1 MKFLPID
8 KLGLSVSV
16 LTVLSLVALPFVHL
30 QPNRIMP
37 GEGFFL
43 ADVLMPSHLATF
55 TVLMLLTVLSA
66 STTMLYKL
74 QLILCTASAFI
85 LLYSVGASAD
95 GLLDGATPFAR
106 VSLGSGFWTS
116 LFLLGLLL
124 TDVVIKLNLQGLKRL
139 LFILS
144 VVIGIVAV
152 LKTGALDNLSI
163 IKEYQNQDTFWQQAL
178 RHVQLSFGSLVPAIL
193 VGIPL
198 GIKCHRSQAVRNG
211 VVPILNVLQTIP
223 SLAMFGILMIPL
235 SYIAVTFPALSD
247 LGIKGI
253 GAAPAVI
260 ALFFYSLL
268 PIVSNTIAGFDK
280 LDAKTL
286 DAARGMGMNARQV
299 LFGIEL
305 PLALPVI
312 LSGIRIVVTMN
323 IGLVAVAGL
332 IGGGGFGTYIFQGL
346 GQTATDLVILGA
358 FPTLLLSFVSA
369 VLIDAIIEVVKG
381 NKS

>member
-1 MKFLPID
+1 MKFLPLD

-16 LTVLSLVALPFVHL
+16 LTVFSLIALPFIHL

-37 GEGFFL
+37 GEGFFIGE
-43 ADVLMPSHLATF
+43 VLSPSHLAMF
-55 TVLMLLTVLSA
+55 VALLGLTVFSA
-66 STTMLYKL
+66 STTRLYKL
-74 QLILCTASAFI
+74 QLILCSTSAFF
-85 LLYSVGASAD
+85 LLHIVGLSAD
-95 GLLDGATPFAR
+95 GLLSEASPFAR

-124 TDVVIKLNLQGLKRL
+124 TDVIIKLNVHGLKRL
-139 LFILS
+139 LFILA
-144 VVIGIVAV
+144 VVVGVIVV
-152 LKTGALDNLSI
+152 LKSGSLDNLSI
-163 IKEYQNQDTFWQQAL
+163 IKEYQNQDTFWQQAI
-178 RHVQLSFGSLVPAIL
+178 RHIQLSFGSLVPAIL

-198 GIKCHRSQAVRNG
+198 GIKCHRSQAVRSS

-235 SYIAVTFPALSD
+235 SYIALKFPALSE

-280 LDAKTL
+280 LDPKTL
-286 DAARGMGMNARQV
+286 DAAKGMGMNARQI

-358 FPTLLLSFVSA
+358 IPTLLLSFISA

>member
-16 LTVLSLVALPFVHL
+16 LTVLSLAALPFVHL

-55 TVLMLLTVLSA
+55 AVLMLLTVLCA

-95 GLLDGATPFAR
+95 GLLDGASPFAR

-144 VVIGIVAV
+144 VVIGVVAV

-163 IKEYQNQDTFWQQAL
+163 IKEYQNQDTFWQQAYAMCSS
-178 RHVQLSFGSLVPAIL
+178 LS
-193 VGIPL
+193 
-198 GIKCHRSQAVRNG
+198 
-211 VVPILNVLQTIP
+211 VVWCLPY
-223 SLAMFGILMIPL
+223 SLA
-235 SYIAVTFPALSD
+235 FPW
-247 LGIKGI
+247 
-253 GAAPAVI
+253 
-260 ALFFYSLL
+260 
-268 PIVSNTIAGFDK
+268 
-280 LDAKTL
+280 
-286 DAARGMGMNARQV
+286 
-299 LFGIEL
+299 E
-305 PLALPVI
+305 
-312 LSGIRIVVTMN
+312 
-323 IGLVAVAGL
+323 
-332 IGGGGFGTYIFQGL
+332 
-346 GQTATDLVILGA
+346 
-358 FPTLLLSFVSA
+358 
-369 VLIDAIIEVVKG
+369 
-381 NKS
+381 

>member
-16 LTVLSLVALPFVHL
+16 LTVFSLIILPFVHL

-43 ADVLMPSHLATF
+43 AEVLSSSHLTMFGVLMS
-55 TVLMLLTVLSA
+55 LTVFSA
-66 STTMLYKL
+66 LTTMMYKI
-74 QLILCTASAFI
+74 QLVLCSASAF
-85 LLYSVGASAD
+85 LLVYIVGISANNLIAEAS
-95 GLLDGATPFAR
+95 PFAR

-124 TDVVIKLNLQGLKRL
+124 TDVVIKLNLRGLKRL
-139 LFILS
+139 LFISS
-144 VVIGIVAV
+144 VVIAIVGIFE
-152 LKTGALDNLSI
+152 TGSLDNLSI
-163 IKEYQNQDTFWQQAL
+163 IKEYQNQETFWQQAI
-178 RHVQLSFGSLVPAIL
+178 RHVQLSFGSLIPAIV

-198 GIKCHRSQAVRNG
+198 GIKCHRSQAVRRT

-235 SYIAVTFPALSD
+235 SYIALRFPALSD

-280 LDAKTL
+280 LDPKTL
-286 DAARGMGMNARQV
+286 DAAKGMGMNARQI

-358 FPTLLLSFVSA
+358 IPTLILSFVSA
-369 VLIDAIIEVVKG
+369 VLIDAVIEVVKG
-381 NKS
+381 NRS

>member
-1 MKFLPID
+1 M
-8 KLGLSVSV
+8 
-16 LTVLSLVALPFVHL
+16 
-30 QPNRIMP
+30 
-37 GEGFFL
+37 
-43 ADVLMPSHLATF
+43 
-55 TVLMLLTVLSA
+55 
-66 STTMLYKL
+66 
-74 QLILCTASAFI
+74 
-85 LLYSVGASAD
+85 
-95 GLLDGATPFAR
+95 
-106 VSLGSGFWTS
+106 
-116 LFLLGLLL
+116 
-124 TDVVIKLNLQGLKRL
+124 
-139 LFILS
+139 
-144 VVIGIVAV
+144 
-152 LKTGALDNLSI
+152 
-163 IKEYQNQDTFWQQAL
+163 
-178 RHVQLSFGSLVPAIL
+178 QLSFGSLVPAIL

-235 SYIAVTFPALSD
+235 SYIAVTFPTLSD